1 MSERY
6 WLESS
11 TILRVEVGSTLHGM
25 GTGRDDRD
33 EMGVCLEPFGEA
45 CGLVSTFE
53 QHIHRSAAARE
64 HRHDAPSQPGDLD
77 LTIYSLRK
85 WLRLALDGNPSVLL
99 LLFAP
104 PHHTVHCDA
113 RGQHL
118 REMAPLFASK
128 RAGGRFLGYL
138 QQQKQRLIGERG
150 QKNVNRQELVEAHGY
165 DTKYAGHIIRLGYQG
180 VEYLETGRLTL
191 PLPPEQRDRCLAI
204 RQGRVDLNEVLTE
217 AGELEQ
223 RLKDLRDT
231 SPLPDQPDTATV
243 EAWMLGVYYEHWKA
257 SFGHERELSQRQI
270 SIVLAPAD
278 GEKPAP

>member
-1 MSERY
+1 MTERA
-6 WLESS
+6 WIDES

-25 GTGRDDRD
+25 GTGNDDRD
-33 EMGVCLEPFGEA
+33 EMGVCLEPFDQA

-53 QHIHRSAAARE
+53 QHIYRSAAARE
-64 HRHDAPSQPGDLD
+64 HRHDAPSQAGDLD

-85 WLRLALDGNPSVLL
+85 WLRLALDGNPSVIL

-104 PHHTVHCDA
+104 QSHIVGMDA
-113 RGQHL
+113 RGSRL

-138 QQQKQRLIGERG
+138 QQQKQRLVGERG
-150 QKNVNRQELVEAHGY
+150 QKNVNRQALVEAHGF

-180 VEYLETGRLTL
+180 VEFMETGALTL
-191 PLPPEQRDRCLAI
+191 PLKESERQRCIDI
-204 RQGRVDLNEVLTE
+204 RQGRVDLNDVLTE
-217 AGELEQ
+217 AGELER

-243 EAWMLGVYYEHWKA
+243 EAWMLQTYFEHWKG
-257 SFGHERELSQRQI
+257 SYGHERHMEQARA
-270 SIVLAPAD
+270 VREGAAT
-278 GEKPAP
+278 E